1 MNDEFLNIRLTE
13 SDVNLIMNALDFF
26 ASANDGD
33 TGALELHDDL
43 FEQIAT
49 IGVLNDLESTDLGEG
64 FTFEVAEEHFIDAG
78 VQAREQVKATSMAAT
93 RRSMRFG
100 EFGIEDT
107 EARRSEIKDVDV
119 WERPNDPLKW

>member
-1 MNDEFLNIRLTE
+1 MNDEVLNIKLTE
-13 SDVNLIMNALDFF
+13 SDVNLIMNALDLF

>member
-1 MNDEFLNIRLTE
+1 MNDEVLNILLTE

-26 ASANDGD
+26 AAAHDGD

-78 VQAREQVKATSMAAT
+78 VQAREQMKATSMAAT
-93 RRSMRFG
+93 RRTMRFG
-100 EFGIEDT
+100 EFSVEGAET
-107 EARRSEIKDVDV
+107 RRSEIKDVDL
-119 WERPNDPLKW
+119 WDANDPKNW

>member
-1 MNDEFLNIRLTE
+1 MNDEVLNIKLTE
-13 SDVNLIMNALDFF
+13 SDVNLIMNALDLF

-100 EFGIEDT
+100 EFNVETPDG
-107 EARRSEIKDVDV
+107 RSEQQRVDV
-119 WERPNDPLKW
+119 WDANDPKNW